1 MGFKDDFDAFN
12 PFTPNRHRLARERK
26 EEEEELTLNALRR
39 QDAAAV
45 REEENLLR
53 RQQAMPA
60 LMNRL
65 NTSRAMLPE
74 GERTIE
80 NSIFSDRNTSTNELL
95 GRVDPE
101 AAMKQS
107 MAVAYPQG
115 YTGTLKPRE
124 RAYVGGEVVAEGMPE
139 ETVFKPLKMR
149 IPGTDRIVMARTP
162 EEYDANIEAGFVDD
176 SGAVPGAPSAADKKL
191 GPNDYMEDP
200 SNPNARVMVRGGS
213 AAVARAEALARPVL
227 DERKVY
233 NEAANQYATM
243 ADLSN
248 DESGASDIS
257 LVYGFF
263 KANDP
268 ISSVREGEFAT
279 AGEKLGLPTKIIGE
293 IKSLTSGKGF
303 LTQEARLAL
312 LDTAG
317 RAIKQRKKGLQRTYR
332 DASKGFEG
340 LGVDRRAFIPFSV
353 EDVNLDEVRK
363 QFPEAKEDT
372 AGRVYVIRN
381 GKRAYVELDE

>member
-12 PFTPNRHRLARERK
+12 PFTPNPHRLARERK
-26 EEEEELTLNALRR
+26 EEEEKLNLNALRR

-53 RQQAMPA
+53 RQGMANFA
-60 LMNRL
+60 
-65 NTSRAMLPE
+65 TSPSL
-74 GERTIE
+74 
-80 NSIFSDRNTSTNELL
+80 
-95 GRVDPE
+95 E
-101 AAMKQS
+101 AAYPEMIAQS
-107 MAVAYPQG
+107 QQRNALNQADPAAAMGRLQSKLYPKG
-115 YTGTLKPRE
+115 YTGTLKPSE
-124 RAYVGGEVVAEGMPE
+124 RAFENGLVVAEGMPE
-139 ETVFKPLKMR
+139 ETVFKPLNMQF
-149 IPGTDRIVMARTP
+149 PGTDRVVLARTP
-162 EEYDANIEAGFVDD
+162 EEYDAYAEAGAVEQ
-176 SGAVPGAPSAADKKL
+176 GAGVPGAPSAADTKL